1 MRKMSK
7 DFERYCN
14 LMYAAGGHMWTSLNN
29 GTAMYL
35 YEGEVYY
42 EGRDC
47 FKDAKYGYLYFI
59 TRNDDGQMVANKA
72 GKNYKQIGHELSLN
86 LAIYL
91 LRRADEEVYNV
102 VPVERGFRIFTPIG
116 TYHYHDGNFYEN
128 REIIDRLCVAF
139 EEDLKKY
146 PLFVDNVEFQNIEHH
161 G

>member
-1 MRKMSK
+1 MGKH
-7 DFERYCN
+7 FEKYCN
-14 LMYAAGGHMWTSLNN
+14 LLYASGGHMWTSLNN

-59 TRNDDGQMVANKA
+59 TRDDEGKMLANKA
-72 GKNYKQIGHELSLN
+72 SKNYKKIGYELSLN

-91 LRRADEEVYNV
+91 LKKADGEVYNI
-102 VPVERGFRIFTPIG
+102 VPMERGFRIFTPIG

-128 REIIDRLCVAF
+128 QEIIDRLCVAF
-139 EEDLKKY
+139 GEDLKKY
-146 PLFVDNVEFQNIEHH
+146 PLFVDQVEFQNIEHH